1 MSNIFDEA
9 IADAKRLKEIAE
21 QNAKNR
27 IIEAVTPKIKRLI
40 EAEISGDPDLDA
52 DLDDEEES
60 DEYEEFDA
68 GGTDME
74 VDASGDLDLSYN
86 EPVEP
91 TMPDDFGMIEDDTED
106 YDIDDDLD
114 LEIEEES
121 PKKNVVIN
129 VTVESARKSALN
141 NLRKNKAKKL
151 LEAIKN
157 CRNTTQK
164 QKLLSELATL
174 RNQCISSNSKA
185 DKNLARKLSTLLK
198 ETKMS
203 RRTRKNWFLFEGE
216 GEGEEEDLDL
226 GGDEGMEDEDMDLE
240 DEGDA
245 DIDVDAIKAA
255 IEDLADA
262 VGLEVAEEDEDMEDE
277 DMEDE
282 DLEENNMYESDDQ
295 VIEINESA
303 LRRDLMRM
311 KHNARNRRSRR
322 ISESRRHRHAASR
335 RRRLFEAEA
344 VDAASSFG
352 GGTAE
357 DEMFI
362 DVDENTLINALAE
375 ELGDAHKLDMNIDG
389 SGSAPKM
396 AGHFGGGKAQAVRE
410 ARRRRAIANKSRMI
424 ESRAKQAV
432 LAERK
437 KAAAAQRE
445 LKESNLFNAKLLY
458 VNKLMQQHVLNKKQQ
473 RAIVEALDNAKT
485 LREAKLLFEGLSDS
499 LSKAKRQ
506 SSKSLNES
514 RVISGSSSTA
524 TRSSAPASTQMS
536 SELDRWQ
543 KLAGI
548 KK

>member
-277 DMEDE
+277 DMEDME
-282 DLEENNMYESDDQ
+282 DEEPAMPKESYSPTEQMREYVEKVNGGFGAKIGGDNGQ
-295 VIEINESA
+295 NTKSA
-303 LRRDLMRM
+303 LPSKKNDM
-311 KHNARNRRSRR
+311 
-322 ISESRRHRHAASR
+322 
-335 RRRLFEAEA
+335 
-344 VDAASSFG
+344 
-352 GGTAE
+352 GGTASN
-357 DEMFI
+357 I
-362 DVDENTLINALAE
+362 VRNTVEKGAE
-375 ELGDAHKLDMNIDG
+375 VGKG
-389 SGSAPKM
+389 SKIKGSALNKQNPTDMKT
-396 AGHFGGGKAQAVRE
+396 GNINVPGGKAGKAFSSKQPGHGAEKKGKADQADKS
-410 ARRRRAIANKSRMI
+410 ANSTLNKLS
-424 ESRAKQAV
+424 SRAK
-432 LAERK
+432 
-437 KAAAAQRE
+437 
-445 LKESNLFNAKLLY
+445 
-458 VNKLMQQHVLNKKQQ
+458 
-473 RAIVEALDNAKT
+473 
-485 LREAKLLFEGLSDS
+485 
-499 LSKAKRQ
+499 
-506 SSKSLNES
+506 
-514 RVISGSSSTA
+514 
-524 TRSSAPASTQMS
+524 
-536 SELDRWQ
+536 
-543 KLAGI
+543 
-548 KK
+548 